1 MAAASLV
8 VASLGARATPRVVA
22 SRRVARASSRARRAA
37 APVRASGERDDAPS
51 EGSSADD
58 DGNTSSLPLGLSR
71 RNLIDAAF
79 VAVSIPLWR
88 DIAHDLG
95 YLQGPE
101 DAPADLPTPPP
112 GSGYRTA
119 TFSGGCF
126 WCMERPFD
134 ELDGVIATT
143 SGYTGGF
150 KDQPTYH
157 EVGGGA
163 TGHRESVQILY
174 DPSKVSYETLL
185 NVFWRQVSL
194 FLVIFGYFW
203 LFLVISIWAIRLT
216 MFFCLQI
223 DPTRDDGMFLDSG
236 FQYTSAIYVADETQ
250 RAAAEESV
258 VRLTKEGRFPGA
270 IKTPVEEAKTFWPA
284 ERYHQD
290 YYRLNSTRYGFYRS
304 LSGRDEFVQSVWG
317 PEAVY
322 GH

>member
-51 EGSSADD
+51 EGSNDD
-58 DGNTSSLPLGLSR
+58 DGNTSTLPLGLSR

-119 TFSGGCF
+119 TFAGGCF

-157 EVGGGA
+157 EVGGGS

-185 NVFWRQVSL
+185 NVFWR
-194 FLVIFGYFW
+194 
-203 LFLVISIWAIRLT
+203 
-216 MFFCLQI
+216 QI

-258 VRLTKEGRFPGA
+258 VRLTEEGRFPGA

>member
-1 MAAASLV
+1 MLVECGKNFRYLSLSSLTPRTMAAASLV

-51 EGSSADD
+51 EGSSAND

-119 TFSGGCF
+119 TFAGGCF

-157 EVGGGA
+157 EVGGGS

-185 NVFWRQVSL
+185 NVFWRQVCL
-194 FLVIFGYFW
+194 FLVIFW
-203 LFLVISIWAIRLT
+203 LFLVISVWAIRLT
-216 MFFCLQI
+216 SCFVYRSIRRGMTACFST
-223 DPTRDDGMFLDSG
+223 PGSSTRPR
-236 FQYTSAIYVADETQ
+236 YTS
-250 RAAAEESV
+250 R
-258 VRLTKEGRFPGA
+258 TK
-270 IKTPVEEAKTFWPA
+270 
-284 ERYHQD
+284 
-290 YYRLNSTRYGFYRS
+290 RS
-304 LSGRDEFVQSVWG
+304 APPRRRVCRG
-317 PEAVY
+317 
-322 GH
+322 

>member
-37 APVRASGERDDAPS
+37 AASVRASGERDDAPS
-51 EGSSADD
+51 EGSSAND

-157 EVGGGA
+157 EVGGGS

-174 DPSKVSYETLL
+174 DPSRVSYETLL
-185 NVFWRQVSL
+185 NVFWRQVGL

-203 LFLVISIWAIRLT
+203 LFWL
-216 MFFCLQI
+216 
-223 DPTRDDGMFLDSG
+223 FL
-236 FQYTSAIYVADETQ
+236 
-250 RAAAEESV
+250 
-258 VRLTKEGRFPGA
+258 
-270 IKTPVEEAKTFWPA
+270 
-284 ERYHQD
+284 
-290 YYRLNSTRYGFYRS
+290 YGQ
-304 LSGRDEFVQSVWG
+304 LD
-317 PEAVY
+317 
-322 GH
+322 

>member
-1 MAAASLV
+1 MVECAKNFRYLSLSSLTPRTMAAASLV

-37 APVRASGERDDAPS
+37 APVRPSGERDDAPS
-51 EGSSADD
+51 EGSNDD

-79 VAVSIPLWR
+79 VAISIPLWR

-157 EVGGGA
+157 EVGGGS

-185 NVFWRQVSL
+185 NVFWRQ
-194 FLVIFGYFW
+194 
-203 LFLVISIWAIRLT
+203 
-216 MFFCLQI
+216 I
-223 DPTRDDGMFLDSG
+223 DPIRDDGMFLDSG

>member
-51 EGSSADD
+51 EGSNDD

-79 VAVSIPLWR
+79 VAISIPLWR

-101 DAPADLPTPPP
+101 DAPADLPKPPP

-119 TFSGGCF
+119 TFAGGCF

-157 EVGGGA
+157 EVGGGS

-185 NVFWRQVSL
+185 NVFWR
-194 FLVIFGYFW
+194 
-203 LFLVISIWAIRLT
+203 
-216 MFFCLQI
+216 QI

-258 VRLTKEGRFPGA
+258 VRLTEEGRFPGA

>member
-1 MAAASLV
+1 MLVECAKNFRYLSLSSLTPRTMAAASLV

-51 EGSSADD
+51 EGSND

-79 VAVSIPLWR
+79 VAISIPLWR

-157 EVGGGA
+157 EVGGGS

-185 NVFWRQVSL
+185 NVFWRQ
-194 FLVIFGYFW
+194 
-203 LFLVISIWAIRLT
+203 
-216 MFFCLQI
+216 I
-223 DPTRDDGMFLDSG
+223 DPIRDDGMFLDSG

>member
-51 EGSSADD
+51 EGSNDD

-79 VAVSIPLWR
+79 VAISIPLWR

-157 EVGGGA
+157 EVGGGS

-185 NVFWRQVSL
+185 NVFWR
-194 FLVIFGYFW
+194 
-203 LFLVISIWAIRLT
+203 
-216 MFFCLQI
+216 QI

>member
-51 EGSSADD
+51 EGSND

-79 VAVSIPLWR
+79 VAISIPLWR

-157 EVGGGA
+157 EVGGGS

-185 NVFWRQVSL
+185 NVFWRQ
-194 FLVIFGYFW
+194 
-203 LFLVISIWAIRLT
+203 
-216 MFFCLQI
+216 I
-223 DPTRDDGMFLDSG
+223 DPIRDDGMFLDSG

>member
-1 MAAASLV
+1 LLVECAKNFRYLSLSSLTPRTMAAASLV

-37 APVRASGERDDAPS
+37 AAPVRASGERDDAPS
-51 EGSSADD
+51 EGSNDD
-58 DGNTSSLPLGLSR
+58 DGNTSTLPLGLSR

-101 DAPADLPTPPP
+101 DAPAELPTPPP

-119 TFSGGCF
+119 TFAGGCF

-157 EVGGGA
+157 EVGGGS

-185 NVFWRQVSL
+185 NVFWRQVGL
-194 FLVIFGYFW
+194 FLVIFLVIFGYFW
-203 LFLVISIWAIRLT
+203 LFPYG
-216 MFFCLQI
+216 Q
-223 DPTRDDGMFLDSG
+223 LD
-236 FQYTSAIYVADETQ
+236 
-250 RAAAEESV
+250 
-258 VRLTKEGRFPGA
+258 
-270 IKTPVEEAKTFWPA
+270 
-284 ERYHQD
+284 
-290 YYRLNSTRYGFYRS
+290 
-304 LSGRDEFVQSVWG
+304 
-317 PEAVY
+317 
-322 GH
+322 

>member
-37 APVRASGERDDAPS
+37 AAPVRASGERDDAPS
-51 EGSSADD
+51 EGSSAND

-119 TFSGGCF
+119 TFAGGCF

-157 EVGGGA
+157 EVGGGS

-185 NVFWRQVSL
+185 NVFWR
-194 FLVIFGYFW
+194 
-203 LFLVISIWAIRLT
+203 
-216 MFFCLQI
+216 QI

-258 VRLTKEGRFPGA
+258 VRLTKEGRFLGA
-270 IKTPVEEAKTFWPA
+270 IKTPVEEAKTCWPA

>member
-1 MAAASLV
+1 MVECAKNFRYLSLSSLTPRTMAAASLV

-37 APVRASGERDDAPS
+37 AAPVRASGERDDAPS
-51 EGSSADD
+51 EGSSAND

-119 TFSGGCF
+119 TFAGGCF

-157 EVGGGA
+157 EVGGGS

-185 NVFWRQVSL
+185 NVFWRQVCL
-194 FLVIFGYFW
+194 FLVIFW
-203 LFLVISIWAIRLT
+203 LFLVISVWAIRLT
-216 MFFCLQI
+216 SCFVYRSIRRGMTACFST
-223 DPTRDDGMFLDSG
+223 PGSSTRPR
-236 FQYTSAIYVADETQ
+236 YTS
-250 RAAAEESV
+250 R
-258 VRLTKEGRFPGA
+258 TK
-270 IKTPVEEAKTFWPA
+270 
-284 ERYHQD
+284 
-290 YYRLNSTRYGFYRS
+290 RS
-304 LSGRDEFVQSVWG
+304 APPRRRVCRG
-317 PEAVY
+317 
-322 GH
+322 

>member
-1 MAAASLV
+1 MVECAKNFRYLSLSSLTPRTMAAASLV

-51 EGSSADD
+51 EGSNDD

-79 VAVSIPLWR
+79 VAISIPLWR

-157 EVGGGA
+157 EVGGGS

-185 NVFWRQVSL
+185 NVFWR
-194 FLVIFGYFW
+194 
-203 LFLVISIWAIRLT
+203 
-216 MFFCLQI
+216 QI

>member
-51 EGSSADD
+51 EGSNDD
-58 DGNTSSLPLGLSR
+58 DGNTSTLPLGLSR

-101 DAPADLPTPPP
+101 DAPAELPTPPP

-119 TFSGGCF
+119 TFAGGCF

-157 EVGGGA
+157 EVGGGS

-185 NVFWRQVSL
+185 NVFWR
-194 FLVIFGYFW
+194 
-203 LFLVISIWAIRLT
+203 
-216 MFFCLQI
+216 QI

-250 RAAAEESV
+250 RTAAEESV

>member
-1 MAAASLV
+1 MVECAKNFRYLSLSSLTPRTMAAASLV

-51 EGSSADD
+51 EGSND

-79 VAVSIPLWR
+79 VAISIPLWR

-119 TFSGGCF
+119 TFAGGCF

-157 EVGGGA
+157 EVGGGS

-185 NVFWRQVSL
+185 NVFWR
-194 FLVIFGYFW
+194 
-203 LFLVISIWAIRLT
+203 
-216 MFFCLQI
+216 QI

>member
-8 VASLGARATPRVVA
+8 VASLGARATPRVA
-22 SRRVARASSRARRAA
+22 ALRRVARASSRARRAA

-51 EGSSADD
+51 EGSNDD

-79 VAVSIPLWR
+79 VAISIPLWR

-95 YLQGPE
+95 YLQGPD
-101 DAPADLPTPPP
+101 DAPAELPTPPP

-119 TFSGGCF
+119 TFAGGCF

-157 EVGGGA
+157 EVGGGS

-185 NVFWRQVSL
+185 NVFWR
-194 FLVIFGYFW
+194 
-203 LFLVISIWAIRLT
+203 
-216 MFFCLQI
+216 QI

-250 RAAAEESV
+250 RAAVEESV

>member
-51 EGSSADD
+51 EGSNDD

-79 VAVSIPLWR
+79 VAISIPLWR

-101 DAPADLPTPPP
+101 DAPADLPKPPP

-119 TFSGGCF
+119 TFAGGCF

-157 EVGGGA
+157 EVGGGS

-185 NVFWRQVSL
+185 NVFWR
-194 FLVIFGYFW
+194 
-203 LFLVISIWAIRLT
+203 
-216 MFFCLQI
+216 QI

-258 VRLTKEGRFPGA
+258 VRLTEEGRFPGA

-317 PEAVY
+317 PEAMY

>member
-8 VASLGARATPRVVA
+8 VSSLGARATPRVVA

-51 EGSSADD
+51 EGSSAND

-79 VAVSIPLWR
+79 VAISIPLWR

-119 TFSGGCF
+119 TFAGGCF

-157 EVGGGA
+157 EVGGGS

-185 NVFWRQVSL
+185 NVFWRQVCL

-203 LFLVISIWAIRLT
+203 LFLVIFGYFWL
-216 MFFCLQI
+216 
-223 DPTRDDGMFLDSG
+223 FLVIFG
-236 FQYTSAIYVADETQ
+236 Y
-250 RAAAEESV
+250 
-258 VRLTKEGRFPGA
+258 
-270 IKTPVEEAKTFWPA
+270 FWLFLVIFGYF
-284 ERYHQD
+284 RMG
-290 YYRLNSTRYGFYRS
+290 N
-304 LSGRDEFVQSVWG
+304 
-317 PEAVY
+317 
-322 GH
+322 

>member
-1 MAAASLV
+1 MVECAKNFRYLSLSSLTPRTMAAASLV

-37 APVRASGERDDAPS
+37 APVRAPGERDDAPS
-51 EGSSADD
+51 EGSND

-79 VAVSIPLWR
+79 VAISIPLWR

-157 EVGGGA
+157 EVGGGS

-185 NVFWRQVSL
+185 NVFWRQ
-194 FLVIFGYFW
+194 
-203 LFLVISIWAIRLT
+203 
-216 MFFCLQI
+216 I
-223 DPTRDDGMFLDSG
+223 DPIRDDGMFLDSG

>member
-51 EGSSADD
+51 EGSNDD
-58 DGNTSSLPLGLSR
+58 DGNTSTLPLGLSR

-119 TFSGGCF
+119 TFAGGCF

-157 EVGGGA
+157 EVGGGS

-185 NVFWRQVSL
+185 NVFWR
-194 FLVIFGYFW
+194 
-203 LFLVISIWAIRLT
+203 
-216 MFFCLQI
+216 QI

>member
-22 SRRVARASSRARRAA
+22 SRRVARASSRSRRAAA

-51 EGSSADD
+51 EGSSAND

-101 DAPADLPTPPP
+101 DAPAELPTPPP

-119 TFSGGCF
+119 TFAGGCF

-157 EVGGGA
+157 EVGGGS

-174 DPSKVSYETLL
+174 DPRAVSYEQLL
-185 NVFWRQVSL
+185 QTFWRQV
-194 FLVIFGYFW
+194 
-203 LFLVISIWAIRLT
+203 
-216 MFFCLQI
+216 

-236 FQYTSAIYVADETQ
+236 FQYTSAIYVADESQ
-250 RAAAEESV
+250 RAAA
-258 VRLTKEGRFPGA
+258 G
-270 IKTPVEEAKTFWPA
+270 I
-284 ERYHQD
+284 
-290 YYRLNSTRYGFYRS
+290 
-304 LSGRDEFVQSVWG
+304 
-317 PEAVY
+317 
-322 GH
+322 